1 MKKFFSIVGVA
12 ALFATGSAVPAQA
25 AETPTTV
32 QQEQKQ
38 EFTPYEALQ
47 TVRDQESTDAE
58 LKIDQY
64 PSISESG
71 QTYYQVQALD
81 LSLIEQGDDGLLQSY
96 RVYED
101 GRVLAI

>member
-1 MKKFFSIVGVA
+1 MKKFFSIIGVA
-12 ALFATGSAVPAQA
+12 ALFVAGSAVPAQA
-25 AETPTTV
+25 AETSTTV

-47 TVRDQESTDAE
+47 TVRDQEGTDAE

-71 QTYYQVQALD
+71 QAYYQVQALD
-81 LSLIEQGDDGLLQSY
+81 LSLIEQGDDGLLQTY
-96 RVYED
+96 HVYED
-101 GRVLAI
+101 GRVLAV